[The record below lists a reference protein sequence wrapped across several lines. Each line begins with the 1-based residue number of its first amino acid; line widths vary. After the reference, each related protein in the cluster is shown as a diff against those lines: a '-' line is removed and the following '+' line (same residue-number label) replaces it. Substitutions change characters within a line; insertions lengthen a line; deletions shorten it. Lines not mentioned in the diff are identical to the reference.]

1 MIIKKLLTWL
11 FFHKHESKA
20 SNLENPAENTILA
33 KDALGIHGEKL
44 AAEFLKSKGFKI
56 IGERVHIGMDELD
69 LIAIDYRNPMVE
81 QIVFVEVKTRSS
93 ALFGGGKAAVDTR
106 KRKALIRAAKG
117 YLKKTFS
124 KPHAVRFDIIEVIK
138 NQDSTD
144 PNAFDITHH
153 ENAIALP
160 KGLITTALYKKSRH

>member
-69 LIAIDYRNPMVE
+69 LIAIDLQDCYYSLLDV
-81 QIVFVEVKTRSS
+81 
-93 ALFGGGKAAVDTR
+93 LGKRVQDG
-106 KRKALIRAAKG
+106 IIDSI
-117 YLKKTFS
+117 FS
-124 KPHAVRFDIIEVIK
+124 KFCLGK
-138 NQDSTD
+138 
-144 PNAFDITHH
+144 
-153 ENAIALP
+153 
-160 KGLITTALYKKSRH
+160 